1 MKNTLLSV
9 MTLVIASLA
18 TVHKSVLLILES
30 TDRLFI
36 APLIHRVKKQRKN
49 VRTALPPRTPR
60 SFYVLALRLK
70 TKLKTLLNHIKDNV
84 GEIEVSVTKPT
95 TSTTATQAQ
104 DCKIDTNQIPDQV
117 IKSLARLFLPDILE
131 FYSAKE
137 STPEPE
143 QQKRETGIET
153 LLPKD

>member
-18 TVHKSVLLILES
+18 TVHESVLLILES

-36 APLIHRVKKQRKN
+36 ATLMRRLKKRRKSG
-49 VRTALPPRTPR
+49 RTALPPRTPR

-95 TSTTATQAQ
+95 TSTTTTQAQ
-104 DCKIDTNQIPDQV
+104 DCKIDTNQIPDHV

-131 FYSAKE
+131 FYSAKD
-137 STPEPE
+137 STEPE
-143 QQKRETGIET
+143 QQKREQDAKT
-153 LLPKD
+153 LLPKG